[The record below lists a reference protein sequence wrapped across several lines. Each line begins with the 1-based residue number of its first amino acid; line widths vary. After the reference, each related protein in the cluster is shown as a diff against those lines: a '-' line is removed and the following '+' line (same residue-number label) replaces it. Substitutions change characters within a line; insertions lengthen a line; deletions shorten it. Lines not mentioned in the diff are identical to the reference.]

1 MKKTLPLVLMFL
13 FAVFAFIAFFVPESH
28 LYQADNLMRNKFMII
43 ISLFAIVLGLG
54 SLIQHHMMKV
64 QYKREYWQY
73 SLLTLVVMTVTA
85 IIGLFGGI
93 DANGILPTT
102 IRIGSLEFSFD
113 IQTLYRHVMI
123 PLGSSMF
130 ALLAFFMSSAAY
142 RAFRA
147 RNLDA
152 CILLF
157 AALIVM
163 LGQIP
168 VGTWLFPDLFDI
180 RQWLLDVPNLAAKR
194 GIRIGVALGV
204 VGTAIKIIL
213 GIERSWLGGGSD

>member
-1 MKKTLPLVLMFL
+1 MKRQLAMILMFL
-13 FAVFAFIAFFVPESH
+13 FAVFAFIAFFVPEKHIS
-28 LYQADNLMRNKFMII
+28 LADNLMRNKFMLIV
-43 ISLFAIVLGLG
+43 SAFALVLGLG
-54 SLIQHHMMKV
+54 SLIHHHLLKV
-64 QYKREYWQY
+64 RHRSEYWQY
-73 SLLTLVVMTVTA
+73 SVLTLVTMLITS

-93 DANGILPTT
+93 RGDGWFPTS
-102 IRIGSLEFSFD
+102 IGGFAFD
-113 IQTLYRHVMI
+113 IQSLFNGIIV
-123 PLGSSMF
+123 PLSSSMF

-152 CILLF
+152 SILLF

-194 GIRIGVALGV
+194 AIRIGVALGV
-204 VGTAIKIIL
+204 VGTSLKIIF

>member
-1 MKKTLPLVLMFL
+1 MFL
-13 FAVFAFIAFFVPESH
+13 FAVFAFIAFFVPQNYIH
-28 LYQADNLMRNKFMII
+28 QADELMRNKFMII
-43 ISLFAIVLGLG
+43 ISAFAIILGLG
-54 SLIQHHMMKV
+54 SLIQHHISKIK
-64 QYKREYWQY
+64 YRKEFWQY
-73 SLLTLVVMTVTA
+73 SLLTLVTMALTS

-93 DANGILPTT
+93 EADGVLPTSFT
-102 IRIGSLEFSFD
+102 IGDFTFKFD
-113 IQTLYRHVMI
+113 IQALYQGIII

-152 CILLF
+152 FILLF
-157 AALIVM
+157 AAIIVM

-180 RQWLLDVPNLAAKR
+180 RQWLLDIPNLAAKR

-204 VGTAIKIIL
+204 VGTSLKIIL